1 MSEEAV
7 ELFETDPPIQKAVGV
22 ALPNTVQD
30 LINARKTKS
39 KMTLNDQ
46 IESIHMSLWEEPA
59 YKRYLDAVYSEQ
71 AVEGDLFVDDIE
83 AARMIRAYA
92 KEKGVT
98 YVREQKLATIR
109 KSLLVVLR
117 RFGTTRRE
125 RREA

>member
-46 IESIHMSLWEEPA
+46 IESIHMSLWENPV
-59 YKRYLDAVYSEQ
+59 YKKFLDAVYSEQ